1 MDTQSG
7 TGGSV
12 PHMNQITW
20 AWAGE
25 GRVILDGV
33 SYMVGYGNPGGYNDC
48 LIDSVRQCLCL
59 NTDPRRV
66 RDDLL
71 TAFAAVTD
79 SLDRA
84 HVTSNFYLDLD
95 SHWEVLLRSLFRHNT
110 CGAPTECDVTSYCI
124 ISLSRYNNRHG
135 NVVGNF
141 RAPNRIV
148 VMNTSDSHFDPG
160 LQC

>member
-48 LIDSVRQCLCL
+48 LIDSFR
-59 NTDPRRV
+59 
-66 RDDLL
+66 
-71 TAFAAVTD
+71 
-79 SLDRA
+79 
-84 HVTSNFYLDLD
+84 
-95 SHWEVLLRSLFRHNT
+95 LFVFEH
-110 CGAPTECDVTSYCI
+110 
-124 ISLSRYNNRHG
+124 
-135 NVVGNF
+135 
-141 RAPNRIV
+141 
-148 VMNTSDSHFDPG
+148 
-160 LQC
+160 